1 MIATLA
7 TNKKFFKKKNKMAQR
22 ERERER
28 YALHAMAAWQKVNLL
43 SSKTGARLGWLS
55 YCSFLFSFTLFYHN
69 SRPHL
74 TKPLAPPQV
83 KAHWAKG

>member
-1 MIATLA
+1 LPLWLQTKNSL
-7 TNKKFFKKKNKMAQR
+7 KKKQNGA

-55 YCSFLFSFTLFYHN
+55 YCSFLFSFTLFTTTAD
-69 SRPHL
+69 P
-74 TKPLAPPQV
+74 T
-83 KAHWAKG
+83 